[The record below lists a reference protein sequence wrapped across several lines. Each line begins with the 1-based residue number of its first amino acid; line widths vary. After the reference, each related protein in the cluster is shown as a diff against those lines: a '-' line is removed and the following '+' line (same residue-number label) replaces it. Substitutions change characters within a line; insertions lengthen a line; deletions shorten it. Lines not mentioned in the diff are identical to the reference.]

1 MGRRS
6 TVLGWRQSCRGVV
19 LGPPRQSDQG
29 WTSQTR
35 CRQGVLHA
43 REALRPRPEWR
54 DVHIPE
60 MRSTRSPLK
69 EEFWDGGN
77 SCLWTWNS
85 LESLWPLLGEHCL
98 WLLPWHYPNLNEG
111 RNHFSA
117 HWTEKIQKAKAWLVR
132 LNPASASVHPFPG
145 VLVESLLWKSADI
158 LPYTTRWRPSPN
170 CQTRQDSLNRLIRK
184 TLMLGKIEDRK
195 RRGRRST
202 RWLDGFT
209 DSMHLSL
216 SKLQEMG
223 KDRKAWRA
231 AVHRVAKSRTG
242 LNNTQRSLAEPNPA
256 CA

>member
-1 MGRRS
+1 MKELRVCSGATGRGSHKAKWDPSAVMGRRS

-54 DVHIPE
+54 DVHMPE

-69 EEFWDGGN
+69 EEFWDGGS

-85 LESLWPLLGEHCL
+85 LESSLWPLLGEHCL
-98 WLLPWHYPNLNEG
+98 WLLPWHSPDLNEG
-111 RNHFSA
+111 KNHFSA

-145 VLVESLLWKSADI
+145 VLSGKSP
-158 LPYTTRWRPSPN
+158 LKVCRYSPLYH
-170 CQTRQDSLNRLIRK
+170 Q
-184 TLMLGKIEDRK
+184 MAP
-195 RRGRRST
+195 
-202 RWLDGFT
+202 
-209 DSMHLSL
+209 LS
-216 SKLQEMG
+216 
-223 KDRKAWRA
+223 
-231 AVHRVAKSRTG
+231 
-242 LNNTQRSLAEPNPA
+242 
-256 CA
+256 